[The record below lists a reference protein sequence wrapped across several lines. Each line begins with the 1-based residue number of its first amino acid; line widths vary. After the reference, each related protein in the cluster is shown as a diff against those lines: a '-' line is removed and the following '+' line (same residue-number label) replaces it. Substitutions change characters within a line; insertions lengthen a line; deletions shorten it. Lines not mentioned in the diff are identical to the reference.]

1 MFKKT
6 SGIDFLKYGEVFN
19 ETDGKK
25 GKQFSEGNHKLPV
38 ENKDLIFLYKA
49 NEDVYFRTLE
59 GITLLV
65 VSEDLNQESF
75 QTFVVHRVVKVK
87 AGIYFNFIA
96 LSDTAFI
103 ELATTPTTIMQ
114 NYFFDQTYVY
124 HRITPKF
131 KVHELIADYYNVR
144 STNYHFNGEYLPFWE
159 ITYVD
164 SGTLYTVIDGTEYVL
179 NQNQIIIAPPGVFQE
194 QHTKDKPCSYLTI
207 IARMEVDPRYN
218 DIIFNTVHMADR
230 NIKRIIEDFVKADS
244 DESDTSADNIIVILE
259 ALLATIVQNTKE
271 PSQRIASTPMQ
282 QKFENELL
290 EQIILYIN
298 ENIFTSFNVEDLCDQ
313 FAISRSSL
321 QSLFK
326 ANLNIAPKEYIS
338 NLKLQK
344 SKELIKESK
353 YTISEIASML
363 GFSSIHYFS
372 RRFKQKFDINT
383 TEYANK
389 LIKS

>member
-1 MFKKT
+1 
-6 SGIDFLKYGEVFN
+6 
-19 ETDGKK
+19 
-25 GKQFSEGNHKLPV
+25 
-38 ENKDLIFLYKA
+38 
-49 NEDVYFRTLE
+49 
-59 GITLLV
+59 
-65 VSEDLNQESF
+65 
-75 QTFVVHRVVKVK
+75 
-87 AGIYFNFIA
+87 
-96 LSDTAFI
+96 
-103 ELATTPTTIMQ
+103 
-114 NYFFDQTYVY
+114 
-124 HRITPKF
+124 
-131 KVHELIADYYNVR
+131 
-144 STNYHFNGEYLPFWE
+144 
-159 ITYVD
+159 
-164 SGTLYTVIDGTEYVL
+164 
-179 NQNQIIIAPPGVFQE
+179 
-194 QHTKDKPCSYLTI
+194 
-207 IARMEVDPRYN
+207 MEVDPRYN
-218 DIIFNTVHMADR
+218 DIIFNTVHMDDR

-372 RRFKQKFDINT
+372 RRFKQKFDINP